1 MKENKA
7 PHSLFDFFDNLY
19 YKGDFNA
26 SYLKDEFEYQKQ
38 VVEFNDSG
46 KGDSVSHVIHIPN
59 TGKPLP
65 PTEHIRIDPRQI
77 TYEEYLHIV
86 IENEINRLLPEI
98 ENWFFTIPNADE
110 KSTFLKSIENK
121 ITYLEEQNWGTDIE
135 EPIFKFWLDDLH
147 KRFLIRFE
155 KDILTFN
162 TTNSSTGVKIKFG
175 SSRIELSLLFYLLF
189 KANFFDKEV
198 KPYRIAKLLEQ
209 NFEYKSGSDYLPMK
223 DIQDVFSKI
232 KLKNSEI
239 KAPLS
244 LIKEK
249 LRNAI
254 SCLESE

>member
-7 PHSLFDFFDNLY
+7 IHSLFDFFDNLLF
-19 YKGDFNA
+19 KGDFNA

-38 VVEFNDSG
+38 LSEFNDSG
-46 KGDSVSHVIHIPN
+46 KGDSVNHVINIPN
-59 TGKPLP
+59 SGRPLP
-65 PTEHIRIDPRQI
+65 PAEHISIDPRQI
-77 TYEEYLHIV
+77 TFEEYLHIV

-98 ENWFFTIPNADE
+98 ENRFFTIPNADE

-121 ITYLEEQNWGTDIE
+121 ITYLEEQNWGTDTE
-135 EPIFKFWLDDLH
+135 EPIFKFWLDALH
-147 KRFLIRFE
+147 KRFLTRFE
-155 KDILTFN
+155 KDILTFH
-162 TTNSSTGVKIKFG
+162 TTNSSSGVKIKFG

-209 NFEYKSGSDYLPMK
+209 NFEYKSGADYLPMK

-244 LIKEK
+244 LIREK
-249 LRNAI
+249 LQNAI
-254 SCLESE
+254 CCLESE